1 MTCVRGHFQ
10 KFSSILPF
18 GDRTK
23 PFSVSGLFATLGVL
37 GMQISS
43 SGAFLPSSGS
53 YVTYKCALPLGQ
65 SSGTEPSEGRRA
77 QPEGM
82 GVCRQNPELEVHLV
96 NKTPLVSLGHMPA
109 LVCLGNRPPLE
120 EEGTDP

>member
-1 MTCVRGHFQ
+1 MAVALLT
-10 KFSSILPF
+10 
-18 GDRTK
+18 
-23 PFSVSGLFATLGVL
+23 SVLYHLDSLQV
-37 GMQISS
+37 QN
-43 SGAFLPSSGS
+43 
-53 YVTYKCALPLGQ
+53 
-65 SSGTEPSEGRRA
+65 
-77 QPEGM
+77 PEGM